1 MNIPEIPPNEFLN
14 EFPNSPLGNS
24 FGNEM
29 ADENISI
36 GTRMNLELRDIP
48 EINYENFDSIREEVS
63 QRIGIENEEDLM
75 LLESMMGLRLNIVRN
90 IERVKTSGNE
100 KCGLLRD
107 FAIED
112 AEWMDLIAEHIKSIN
127 NDPGIKK
134 KDKLNKIHL
143 FWKDLEKAYKD
154 FEIYYKDFISELE
167 ESGYGFDDVEN
178 GILGQVAAEDQM
190 NGVNEISEEL
200 NIEKISVRSSTSK
213 EDVDE
218 KIDFLVDIEYS
229 NGLTETMP
237 CQAKAHKSTSN
248 AGRFIFDNLITKV
261 TRTSHDELKLS
272 RDIKVP
278 SAVEEKTIEDLEI
291 FKKRA
296 LKKHKEGLF
305 IMVPYGKAV
314 YRKTKRT
321 VEEVNLLEEN
331 GQVHKHLKE
340 AFMSQLKERGILD
353 LKP

>member
-14 EFPNSPLGNS
+14 EFPSSPLDNS

-29 ADENISI
+29 AGEDISM
-36 GTRMNLELRDIP
+36 GTRMNLELRNIP
-48 EINYENFDSIREEVS
+48 EINPENFDSVKEEVS
-63 QRIGIENEEDLM
+63 QKIGIGHEEDRIK
-75 LLESMMGLRLNIVRN
+75 LESMMGLRLNINRN
-90 IERVKTSGNE
+90 IKRVEMGSKE
-100 KCGLLRD
+100 KSGLLRD

-112 AEWMDLIAEHIKSIN
+112 SEWVDLIAEHITSIN
-127 NDPGIKK
+127 NDSSLKK
-134 KDKLNKIHL
+134 KEKLDKIHL
-143 FWKDLEKAYKD
+143 FWKDLEKAYRD
-154 FEIYYKDFISELE
+154 FEIYYKDFINGLK
-167 ESGYGFDDVEN
+167 ESGYGFDDRKK
-178 GILGQVAAEDQM
+178 GILGQVAAEDLM
-190 NGVNEISEEL
+190 NGINEVSEEL
-200 NIEKISVRSSTSK
+200 NIKEISVRPSTSK

-218 KIDFLVDIEYS
+218 KIDFFVDVEYS
-229 NGLTETMP
+229 DGSTETMP
-237 CQAKAHKSTSN
+237 CQAKAHKSTSYT
-248 AGRFIFDNLITKV
+248 GKFILDNLITKV

-314 YRKTKRT
+314 YRKTKRK